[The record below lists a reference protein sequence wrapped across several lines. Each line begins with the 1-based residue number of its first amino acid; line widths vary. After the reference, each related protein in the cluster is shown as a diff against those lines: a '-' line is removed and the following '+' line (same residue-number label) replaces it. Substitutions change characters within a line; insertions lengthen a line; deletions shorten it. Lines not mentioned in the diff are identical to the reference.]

1 MYAKMANMAQEDRL
15 MYLATLPE
23 ELNTATV
30 CEVLSL
36 NRNTVHAWA
45 KNGKL
50 KPIGPRV
57 EARDRQRLRFR
68 RDDILAML
76 SADERADVEALRPTE

>member
-1 MYAKMANMAQEDRL
+1 
-15 MYLATLPE
+15 MYLASLPD
-23 ELNTATV
+23 ELNTEMV
-30 CEVLSL
+30 CNALSL

-50 KPIGPRV
+50 KPIDPQIP
-57 EARDRQRLRFR
+57 ARQRQRLRFR

-76 SADERADVEALRPTE
+76 KPEDRADVEALRRGDRADAGG